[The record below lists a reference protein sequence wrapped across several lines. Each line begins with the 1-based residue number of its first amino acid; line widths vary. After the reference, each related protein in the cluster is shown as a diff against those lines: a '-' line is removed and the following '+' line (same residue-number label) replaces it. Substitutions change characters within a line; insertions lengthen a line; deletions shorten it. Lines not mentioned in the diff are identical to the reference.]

1 MAVPPDGDPVPGGR
15 VLELRGSSVPAVG
28 AMEIFIDPAGRL
40 GIADVAA
47 SGGRVSFAPV
57 SGSIGV
63 GYTAATVWVR
73 LTVRAVERADW
84 WLSVSPPFVDD
95 ITVFLPDDGGGWR
108 EQTGGDTHDLFATTI
123 PFRVPIF
130 PLVLAV
136 GQDIPVYVRLR
147 STSTV
152 SANPVFYQ
160 PEYFPH
166 ATTVH
171 TLFSGGFLALHIV
184 ILINILYYTGLRDRL
199 YATYCAWVMLNA
211 IAFSLNLGYGR
222 QLLLPGPGMVPTY
235 LLELVTILA
244 LPVATVFIARLLY
257 LRHDHPRLARLY
269 DAASWIGVG
278 CFVLTLFGF
287 FPQVA
292 VPVNVIGLLLAV
304 IAVVVSV
311 RLAWQGFR
319 PARIYALAFAA
330 HPMGLMLVTMRN
342 AGLLPPGLL
351 VDNSYYIASLVNV
364 VLLNVGLL
372 DRLNMDARAALE
384 DARRRGQELEDRIA
398 VQSRKL
404 AETSAALSEA
414 TVGRRR
420 TEEALRE
427 SEALFQRLV
436 VAAPVP
442 LFVSVPARREIVFAN
457 ECAADLLGVPLGRLP
472 STVTLENLLMPDDLH
487 RLVTVLDAQ
496 DIVLDLELR
505 LRSGGE
511 EPLWV
516 ILSAARVRFHG
527 EAALLIGL
535 NDITSRRQLE
545 KALTDARN
553 QAEAALAVERVRMQ
567 EQRQL
572 IATAAHEFKT
582 PLTAID
588 RAAQMLQ
595 FDLVPSGDGLAGADE
610 DSRRVAQRLTVV
622 RDNVR
627 RLFQV
632 VNGFLADA
640 ALEAGRPP
648 VELQPVALV
657 PLVERCAA
665 RLDARLTPR
674 AVEIRLPPGGLE
686 VWADSRL
693 LAIVLDNILDNA
705 CKYSQ
710 AGTPIVLEAF
720 ARGPDILIRVQDRG
734 IGIPAAEAAMV
745 GSRFFRASNAAGVT
759 GTGLGLSTAERLM
772 GAQNGSITVE
782 SRENSGTTVTVRLRA
797 AGAGAA

>member
-1 MAVPPDGDPVPGGR
+1 MAAPDAGTGPDGRIV
-15 VLELRGSSVPAVG
+15 ELRGLSVPAAG
-28 AMEIFIDPAGRL
+28 AMAVFTDRDGRL

-47 SGGRVSFAPV
+47 SDRRAAFTPV
-57 SGSIGV
+57 PGSLSA
-63 GYTAATVWVR
+63 GYTSSTVWVR
-73 LTVRAVERADW
+73 LTVRAIDRADW
-84 WLSVSPPFVDD
+84 WLYVSPPFIDD
-95 ITVFLPDDGGGWR
+95 ITVFTPDGAGGWQER
-108 EQTGGDTHDLFATTI
+108 SGGDTHDIAATTI
-123 PFRVPIF
+123 PFRAPIF
-130 PLVLAV
+130 PVTLAV
-136 GQDIPVYVRLR
+136 GQDSPVYVRLR

-166 ATTVH
+166 ASTIH
-171 TLFSGGFLALHIV
+171 TLFSGGFLALHVV
-184 ILINILYYTGLRDRL
+184 IAINILYYTGLRDRL
-199 YATYCAWVMLNA
+199 YAAYCAWVVLNG

-222 QLLLPGPGMVPTY
+222 QFLLPGPGMFPTH

-244 LPVATVFIARLLY
+244 LPVASVFISRLLY
-257 LRHDHPRLARLY
+257 LRHDHPWLARLY
-269 DAASWIGVG
+269 DAATWIGLG

-287 FPQVA
+287 FPLVA

-304 IAVVVSV
+304 VAVVVSV

-319 PARIYALAFAA
+319 PAQIYALAFAA
-330 HPMGLMLVTMRN
+330 HPMGLVLVTMRN
-342 AGLLPPGLL
+342 VGLLPSGML
-351 VDNSYYIASLVNV
+351 VDNSYYITSLVNV

-372 DRLNMDARAALE
+372 DRLNMGARAALE
-384 DARRRGQELEDRIA
+384 DARRRGKELEDRIA
-398 VQSRKL
+398 VQSKEL

-442 LFVSVPARREIVFAN
+442 LFVSVPTRRKIVFAN
-457 ECAADLLGVPLGRLP
+457 ERTAHLLGAPLDRLL
-472 STVTLENLLMPDDLH
+472 STVTLENLLMPDDLR
-487 RLVTVLDAQ
+487 RLVTALEAQ

-553 QAEAALAVERVRMQ
+553 QAETALEVERVRMR

-595 FDLVPSGDGLAGADE
+595 FDLAPCDGGLAGAE
-610 DSRRVAQRLTVV
+610 PDSRRVAQRMTVV

-632 VNGFLADA
+632 VNSFLADA

-648 VELQPVALV
+648 VELCPI
-657 PLVERCAA
+657 PLAPLLERCAA

-674 AVEIRLPPGGLE
+674 TVEVRLPPAGLD

-710 AGTPIVLEAF
+710 AGTPIVLEAL
-720 ARGPDILIRVQDRG
+720 ATGPDVLIRVQDHG

-745 GSRFFRASNAAGVT
+745 GSRFFRASNAIGVT

-772 GAQNGSITVE
+772 EAQNGSITVE
-782 SRENSGTTVTVRLRA
+782 SRENVGTTVTVRLRA
-797 AGAGAA
+797 AGAEG